1 MKYKVAH
8 RTIYEYSDSVPLCQ
22 NEAHLTP
29 RNSAGQTCRYHRLII
44 RPAPASVSRRMDY
57 FGNLVHYFAIQEGHR
72 RLMISAISKVEVH
85 PRPLPNPT
93 ETPPWEEVRDQL
105 AADTSAEGLE
115 IFQFRFDSPMV
126 AAADEYAEYAAPS
139 FPPGR
144 PILACFLDL
153 TSRIHRD
160 FTYDPTATTVL
171 TPLNEVFAL
180 RRGVC
185 QDLAHVEIACV
196 RSLGLAARYVS
207 GYLRTR
213 PPEGMPPLVG
223 ADASHA
229 WISVYCGS
237 AGWIDADPTNDLLP
251 SSEHIVVAWGRDYSD
266 VSPINGLFIGG
277 GQHAMSVGVT
287 VMPLAR

>member
-44 RPAPASVSRRMDY
+44 RPAPAHR
-57 FGNLVHYFAIQEGHR
+57 R

-144 PILACFLDL
+144 PILACLLDL